1 MYPAQ
6 FDYLRA
12 SSVEEALQLLGEHED
27 AKLIA
32 GGHSL
37 IPMMKL
43 RLAQPATVIDIGR
56 IDALKGVSVD
66 GGSVRIGALTT
77 HNAIAA
83 SSELAEHAALVAEA
97 AGHIG
102 DNQVRNR
109 GTIGGN
115 IAHADPG
122 SDLPATLLATGATIH
137 LQGPSGARTVASE
150 DFFIDLLMTDL
161 GEDEVVTAIEIPS
174 LAAREGK
181 TGSAYLKFEHPASGY
196 AVVGAAAFVT
206 VDDSGQCTGAGLAL
220 NGATAAP
227 LDGSAV
233 AAALVGSAPTDEAI
247 DAAASSLVVDEPMGD
262 LFASEEYRA
271 HLAKVYAK
279 RALKAA
285 RDRT

>member
-6 FDYLRA
+6 FDYVRA
-12 SSVEEALQLLGEHED
+12 NSVEEALQLLSQHED

-56 IDALKGVSVD
+56 IDALKGISVEGD
-66 GGSVRIGALTT
+66 SVKIGALTT
-77 HNAIAA
+77 HNEIAA
-83 SSELAEHAALVAEA
+83 SPELAEHAPLVAEA

-122 SDLPATLLATGATIH
+122 SDLPATLVATGSTIH
-137 LQGPSGARTVASE
+137 VQGSGGTRSIAAS
-150 DFFIDLLMTDL
+150 DFFVDLLTTDL
-161 GEDEVVTAIEIPS
+161 AEDEVVLSIEVPS
-174 LAAREGK
+174 LKAKPGK
-181 TGSAYLKFEHPASGY
+181 TGSSYLKFEHPASGY
-196 AVVGAAAFVT
+196 AVVGAAAWIST
-206 VDDSGQCTGAGLAL
+206 DDSGNCTGAGLAL
-220 NGATAAP
+220 NGATAAV
-227 LDGSAV
+227 LDASSV
-233 AAALVGSAPTDEAI
+233 AQSLVGSAPTDEAI
-247 DAAASSLVVDEPMGD
+247 EAAVAGLSIDEPMGD
-262 LFASEEYRA
+262 LFASEEYRS

-285 RDRT
+285 R

>member
-6 FDYLRA
+6 FDYVRA
-12 SSVEEALQLLGEHED
+12 NSVEEALRLLGEHED

-43 RLAQPATVIDIGR
+43 RLAQPPTVIDIGR
-56 IDALKGVSVD
+56 IAELKGITAN
-66 GGSVRIGALTT
+66 GGSVRIGSLTT
-77 HNAIAA
+77 HNQIAA
-83 SSELAEHAALVAEA
+83 SSELAEHAPFVAEA

-122 SDLPATLLATGATIH
+122 SDLPATLLAAGATIH
-137 LQGPSGARTVASE
+137 LQGNDGPRTVSAS
-150 DFFIDLLMTDL
+150 DFFVDLLTTDL
-161 GEDEVVTAIEIPS
+161 GEDEVVIAVEVPS
-174 LAAREGK
+174 LSAREGK

-196 AVVGAAAFVT
+196 AVVGAAAWVT
-206 VDDSGQCTGAGLAL
+206 TGTDGNCTGAGLAL

-233 AAALVGSAPTDEAI
+233 ASTLVGSAPTDEAI
-247 DAAASSLVVDEPMGD
+247 EAAVAGLVVDEPMGD

-285 RDRT
+285 RDRG

>member
-6 FDYLRA
+6 FDYVRA
-12 SSVEEALQLLGEHED
+12 NSVEEALQLLSEHDD

-56 IDALKGVSVD
+56 IDALKGISVE
-66 GGSVRIGALTT
+66 GSSVKIGALTT
-77 HNAIAA
+77 HNEIAA
-83 SSELAEHAALVAEA
+83 SSDLAQHAQLVAEA

-122 SDLPATLLATGATIH
+122 SDLPATLVATGATIH
-137 LQGPSGARTVASE
+137 LQGSGGARSVAAG
-150 DFFIDLLMTDL
+150 DFFVDLLTTDL
-161 GEDEVVTAIEIPS
+161 GEDEVVTSIEVPAVS
-174 LAAREGK
+174 G
-181 TGSAYLKFEHPASGY
+181 GSAYLKFEHPASGY
-196 AVVGAAAFVT
+196 AVVGAAAWVAT
-206 VDDSGQCTGAGLAL
+206 DGSGSCTGAGLSI
-220 NGATAAP
+220 NGATASP

-233 AAALVGSAPTDEAI
+233 ASALVGAAPTDEAI
-247 DAAASSLVVDEPMGD
+247 AAACDNLAVEEPMGD
-262 LFASEEYRA
+262 LFASEDYRA

-279 RALKAA
+279 RALIAA
-285 RDRT
+285 RDRA